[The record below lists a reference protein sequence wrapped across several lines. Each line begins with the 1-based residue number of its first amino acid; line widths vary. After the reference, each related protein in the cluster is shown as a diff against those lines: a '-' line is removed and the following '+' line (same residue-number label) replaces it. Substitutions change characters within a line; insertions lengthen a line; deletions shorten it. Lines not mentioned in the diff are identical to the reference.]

1 MDYQWYPGHMTR
13 ARRQMQEDI
22 RLVDLVIELT
32 DARAPLS
39 GRNPDIDD
47 LARGKSRILVLN
59 KSDLADPEANK
70 AWTMYFKDRG
80 LIACEVDSRAGNGLF
95 QIRPMIKEACR
106 EKIERD
112 KKRGIVNRPLRAMI
126 AGIPNVGKS
135 TFINSFARKA
145 AARTGN
151 RPGVTRGKQWIS
163 VDRTLQL
170 LDTPGIL
177 WPRFDDR
184 LTGIRLAAV
193 GCIRD
198 EILDSE
204 ELAVWLIDWLREDYP
219 AVLTS
224 RYGVDTEGRGY
235 EVLARIAQERKCLKA
250 GSEPDTEKTA
260 ALLLD
265 EFRSGKLGR
274 LTLEQVPASV

>member
-13 ARRQMQEDI
+13 ARRQMQEDV

-39 GRNPDIDD
+39 GRNPDIDS
-47 LARGKSRILVLN
+47 LAAGKSRILVLN
-59 KSDLADPEANK
+59 KSDLADPEQNK
-70 AWTMYFKDRG
+70 AWTAFFRKDG
-80 LIACEVDSRAGNGLF
+80 LVACEVNARSGNGIR
-95 QIRPMIKEACR
+95 QIRPMIAEACR

-112 KKRGIVNRPLRAMI
+112 RSRGIMNRPLRAMI

-135 TFINSFARKA
+135 TFINSFAGKA
-145 AARTGN
+145 SAKTGN
-151 RPGVTRGKQWIS
+151 KPGVTRGRQWIS
-163 VDRTLQL
+163 VERTLQL

-184 LTGIRLAAV
+184 QVGIRLAEI

-198 EILDSE
+198 EILDAQ
-204 ELAVWLIDWLREDYP
+204 ELACELISWMRAAYP
-219 AVLTS
+219 QVFS
-224 RYGVDTEGRGY
+224 ERYGISPDGTAF
-235 EVLARIAQERKCLKA
+235 EVLGRIAEAWRCLKA
-250 GSEPDTEKTA
+250 GGEPDCGKAA

-265 EFRSGKLGR
+265 EFRSGRLGR
-274 LTLEQVPASV
+274 MTLEKAPD